1 MKNGLLVWNVI
12 LTLVAG
18 YLLYAQFNNKGNAKV
33 VAKNAAKDSLS
44 NNKIFRIA
52 YFEMDSVQANT
63 QLVKEVQGEIEKR
76 EKEYSGQLSQYES
89 AYRNKL
95 QEYQQKEK
103 AGTMT
108 TQADY
113 EKAQV
118 DLKQLEDRLKNKR
131 QELDQQYQD
140 FVMRS
145 QLSLKKSIEEFVARY
160 NETKQYSYIVSYE
173 QGLFYYK
180 DTLYNI
186 TTDIIRGLNEEY
198 KSKKK
203 LKR

>member
-18 YLLYAQFNNKGNAKV
+18 YLLYAQFNRKGNGKMA
-33 VAKNAAKDSLS
+33 AKNAANDSS
-44 NNKIFRIA
+44 SINKPFRIA

-76 EKEYSGQLSQYES
+76 EKEYTGQLSQYES

-186 TTDIIRGLNEEY
+186 TTDIIRGLNDEY
-198 KSKKK
+198 KSKKD
-203 LKR
+203 

>member
-12 LTLVAG
+12 LTIVAG
-18 YLLYAQFNNKGNAKV
+18 YLVYAHFSKKV
-33 VAKNAAKDSLS
+33 NSTIAEKNEIKDSLAIH
-44 NNKIFRIA
+44 KQFRIA

-63 QLVKEVQGEIEKR
+63 MLVKDVQAEIEKR
-76 EKEYSGQLSQYES
+76 EKEYTGQLSQHEF

-95 QEYQQKEK
+95 QEYQQREK
-103 AGTMT
+103 TGTMT
-108 TQADY
+108 QPDY
-113 EKAQV
+113 EKAKV

-145 QLSLKKSIEEFVARY
+145 QLSLKKSIEEFVAKY
-160 NETKQYSYIVSYE
+160 NETKHYSYIVSYE

-180 DTLYNI
+180 DTVYNI
-186 TTDIIRGLNEEY
+186 TTDLIKGLNDEY
-198 KSKKK
+198 KSKKN
-203 LKR
+203 

>member
-1 MKNGLLVWNVI
+1 
-12 LTLVAG
+12 
-18 YLLYAQFNNKGNAKV
+18 
-33 VAKNAAKDSLS
+33 
-44 NNKIFRIA
+44 
-52 YFEMDSVQANT
+52 MDSVQANT

-76 EKEYSGQLSQYES
+76 EKEYTGQLSQYES

-118 DLKQLEDRLKNKR
+118 DLKQLEDRLKSKR

-145 QLSLKKSIEEFVARY
+145 QLSLKKSIEEFVAKY

-180 DTLYNI
+180 DTVYNI
-186 TTDIIRGLNEEY
+186 TADIIKGLE
-198 KSKKK
+198 
-203 LKR
+203 RRI